1 MKKPNISRD
10 VRSRQERA
18 AKSSHGLGH
27 LGRNLDEKLY
37 TGEKRE
43 RRRHSREEMTHLQN
57 PSQRQAMVKA
67 SVILVAVT
75 AAVLGIAIAFW
86 LVPNFS
92 ERSSARAKEQASA
105 EATTPLPDR
114 IRSRFPSPTAEKAV
128 QLVKVAMACRDPE
141 KISSFFRLGGATPT
155 EVIDF
160 LKDSEA
166 SQGPVKD
173 WKWYGSADA
182 NKLQLDH
189 VLLIYES
196 LEKPVQRLA
205 ILTPDT
211 KGEWQ
216 IDFAAFAL
224 IMKPTWSELLDGTAK
239 RGVARVSL
247 EVYTYFNG
255 PFSNDQEWLCYQIS
269 TQDLEDPL
277 RGYCK
282 VGSTTAASI
291 AKIFRDGKKVARG
304 TVELQRVEGSE
315 RRQFEITRLVAEDW
329 AVSEEPK
336 N

>member
-1 MKKPNISRD
+1 MKKSNISRD
-10 VRSRQERA
+10 ILSRQERA
-18 AKSSHGLGH
+18 AKSTHGLGH

-43 RRRHSREEMTHLQN
+43 RRRHSREEMAHLQN

-67 SVILVAVT
+67 SAILVALT

-92 ERSSARAKEQASA
+92 ERSAADAKQKASA
-105 EATTPLPDR
+105 ESTAPLPDR
-114 IRSRFPSPTAEKAV
+114 IRSRFPSPTAEQAIH
-128 QLVKVAMACRDPE
+128 LVKAAMACRDPE

-160 LKDSEA
+160 LKASEA
-166 SQGPVKD
+166 SRGPVKEC
-173 WKWYGSADA
+173 KWYGSVDS

-189 VLLIYES
+189 VLLIYQ
-196 LEKPVQRLA
+196 LTDKPFQRLA
-205 ILTPDT
+205 TLTPDA
-211 KGEWQ
+211 KGQWQ

-224 IMKPTWSELLDGTAK
+224 IMKPTWNELLDSSAK

-255 PFSNDQEWLCYQIS
+255 PFGNDQEWICYQVS
-269 TQDLEDPL
+269 SQELEEPL

-291 AKIFRDGKKVARG
+291 AKIFRDGKKVARA

-315 RRQFEITRLVAEDW
+315 KRQFEITRLVAEDW
-329 AVSEEPK
+329 AVPDEPK